1 MATTALDRYQR
12 LESGGLWRPDPDA
25 QRRDVVVTFGE
36 ATLVISDKAGRAL
49 SHWSLPALRRENP
62 DEVPALYSPGLD
74 GGETL
79 EISDTDMIEAI
90 ETVRGVISKSR
101 PRPGRVRLL
110 SAGGIA
116 LAIAGLMVLWLPG
129 ALREHTLSVVP
140 EVKRVEIGRALAE
153 EIERGAG
160 RPCEDPLGLAALDV
174 FRERMGVEEIRVMS
188 ASPRAAVALPGG
200 VVVLDRSV
208 IEDHEDP
215 AVAAGYV
222 IAARQGAP
230 DPLGALLDA
239 AGTRTTFR
247 LLTTGRLPEAAI
259 RRHSERLLAG
269 AQPAVEDG
277 ILLAGFDGAGVPSRP
292 YAFAIDVS
300 GETVLPLIEGDPFRG
315 REAPPVLSDSD
326 WVSLQQI
333 CRE

>member
-1 MATTALDRYQR
+1 M
-12 LESGGLWRPDPDA
+12 
-25 QRRDVVVTFGE
+25 
-36 ATLVISDKAGRAL
+36 ISDKAGRAL

-62 DEVPALYSPGLD
+62 GEVPAVYSPGLD

-79 EISDTDMIEAI
+79 EISDTDMIGAI
-90 ETVRGVISKSR
+90 ETVRGVITKSR

-116 LAIAGLMVLWLPG
+116 VAVVGLLVLWLPG

-140 EVKRVEIGRALAE
+140 DVKRVEIGRALAE

-174 FRERMGVEEIRVMS
+174 FRERMGTGEIRVMS
-188 ASPRAAVALPGG
+188 ASPRVALALPGG
-200 VVVLDRSV
+200 IVVLDRSV

-230 DPLGALLDA
+230 DPLDALLDD
-239 AGTRTTFR
+239 AGTRATFR
-247 LLTTGRLPEAAI
+247 LLTTGRLPEAAV
-259 RRHSERLLAG
+259 RRYVEGLLAEE
-269 AQPAVEDG
+269 PPVVEDG
-277 ILLAGFDGAGVPSRP
+277 LLLAGFDVAGVPSRP
-292 YAFAIDVS
+292 YAFAVDVS

-315 REAPPVLSDSD
+315 REVPPVLNDSD